1 MSPSLA
7 LSLQLEG
14 EQREWKKKVRE
25 GREREARQ
33 ALLIHRLQN
42 KVRPNSSAVLIIGVD
57 AVGDGKYTD
66 CGFIVGVGIQRTMSA
81 FGASAA
87 G

>member
-1 MSPSLA
+1 M
-7 LSLQLEG
+7 
-14 EQREWKKKVRE
+14 RE

-42 KVRPNSSAVLIIGVD
+42 KVRPKSSAVLITGVD
-57 AVGDGKYTD
+57 VAGDGKYTGCD
-66 CGFIVGVGIQRTMSA
+66 FIAGVEIQRTMSA